1 MIKIKGDNTHENYKQ
16 ILEELR
22 LSGITNMFGA
32 TPFLEARFKLSKEE
46 ARKILADWMKNYNK
60 EDYK

>member
-1 MIKIKGDNTHENYKQ
+1 MKTTNKYWLF
-16 ILEELR
+16 LEELR

-60 EDYK
+60 EDYE